1 MFSLNDDDTDRLR
14 SNRDLDPLERV
25 QTDRRRYCC
34 SQSAIAATGAQPEAL
49 MGWAPPGGRFPRT
62 TRPVLQTGAAVGAAG
77 GATGPAGTVR
87 AGIVAT
93 GSELLSG
100 RITDRNGPWIAE
112 RLGALGVEVSHL
124 LLVGD
129 RAHDMRAALR
139 FLAAD
144 GVDLVVTSGGLGP
157 TADDL
162 TAAIVAEVTGRPL
175 ELDEHMQKVVGDI
188 IAKFADRLRWDADA
202 LAEANRKQAM
212 VPRGAT
218 AIRPAGTAPGLAV
231 PGHADPAEA
240 VPVILVLPGPP
251 REIRAMWDEAIASD
265 PVRSVLARTA
275 PHPETHLR
283 LFGVPES
290 EIAATLRDVGDE
302 VDLSRLEIITCL
314 RDFTLEVDVRTP
326 PDDAEAT
333 AVHDRLVAE
342 IRRRHGRAVFATDGS
357 TIDDIVFGLLDGHTI
372 ATAESCT
379 GGLLA
384 GRLTAPAG
392 ASAHV
397 AGGVVSYSNEAKS
410 ALLDVP
416 PEMIAEHGAVSPQ
429 VASAMAD
436 GALARF
442 GADVAVAIT
451 GVAGPGGGTE
461 AKPVGYVCFCVKTPD
476 GRVIARDPVLPG
488 ERGDVRERSVVLALQ
503 LVRRLLTGETD

>member
-1 MFSLNDDDTDRLR
+1 M
-14 SNRDLDPLERV
+14 
-25 QTDRRRYCC
+25 
-34 SQSAIAATGAQPEAL
+34 GA
-49 MGWAPPGGRFPRT
+49 
-62 TRPVLQTGAAVGAAG
+62 GAG
-77 GATGPAGTVR
+77 VR

-100 RITDRNGPWIAE
+100 RIADRNGPWLAE
-112 RLGALGVEVSHL
+112 HLGALGVEVSHV

-129 RAHDMRAALR
+129 RAADMHAALR
-139 FLAAD
+139 FLADD

-162 TAAIVAEVTGRPL
+162 TAAVVAEFTGRPL
-175 ELDEHMQKVVGDI
+175 ELDEHMEKVVGDI
-188 IAKFADRLRWDADA
+188 IARFADRLRWDADA

-218 AIRPAGTAPGLAV
+218 PIRPAGTAPGLAV
-231 PGHADPAEA
+231 PRHADGARTA
-240 VPVILVLPGPP
+240 PVILVLPGPP
-251 REIRAMWDEAIASD
+251 REVRAMWDEARAAG
-265 PVRSVLARTA
+265 PVADVLARTA

-290 EIAATLRDVGDE
+290 EIAATLRDVGTQ

-314 RDFTLEVDVRTP
+314 RDFTLEVDLRTP
-326 PDDAEAT
+326 PDDADAT
-333 AVHDRLVAE
+333 AVHDRLVDE
-342 IRRRHGRAVFATDGS
+342 IRRRHDRAVFATDGS
-357 TIDDIVFGLLDGHTI
+357 TIDEILFGLLDGHPI

-397 AGGVVSYSNEAKS
+397 VGGVVSYSDAAKS

-416 PEMIAEHGAVSPQ
+416 PALIAEHGAVSPQ

-461 AKPVGYVCFCVKTPD
+461 AKPVGYVCFCVRTAD
-476 GRVIARDPVLPG
+476 GRTIARDPVLPG
-488 ERGDVRERSVVLALQ
+488 ERGDVRERSVVLAMH
-503 LVRRLLTGETD
+503 LVRRLLVGERDDPGGADRRAW